1 MPQPNPNPNRDRG
14 PNPNSHQ
21 VECPNRCSGHG
32 ECDDGECACIEG
44 YQGADCSSIVGVTL
58 DTVLAG
64 GLSLQLPVVRA

>member
-1 MPQPNPNPNRDRG
+1 MRLPTRQKIGLFCNVPTERVLSLYDAPTLTLPLTLT
-14 PNPNSHQ
+14 
-21 VECPNRCSGHG
+21 
-32 ECDDGECACIEG
+32 

>member
-1 MPQPNPNPNRDRG
+1 MDCAVLTCAG
-14 PNPNSHQ
+14 TAG
-21 VECPNRCSGHG
+21 CSGHG